1 MPQLK
6 EDEWPTDNQPTTSEE
21 EQTKDDQKRPLRQA
35 TPPEYPPKLPPDALP
50 TKD

>member
-6 EDEWPTDNQPTTSEE
+6 EDEWPNDNEPTTE
-21 EQTKDDQKRPLRQA
+21 EQQFKNDENPAARQDTA
-35 TPPEYPPKLPPDALP
+35 PEYPPQLPPEALP